1 MITIIRRIFDGSNL
15 LAARGKSAG
24 DSRFSGAGGVAA
36 LQSGRDAIFGAFPF
50 SFAEVEWSAPLRS
63 QRDFQPP
70 YQLHFIFL
78 AIIHPFLSFDLLEK
92 QKIYQ

>member
-1 MITIIRRIFDGSNL
+1 MVQTCWRQRVSPQGIAA
-15 LAARGKSAG
+15 LAAQV
-24 DSRFSGAGGVAA
+24 GVAA

-50 SFAEVEWSAPLRS
+50 SFAEVEWSTPLRS

-78 AIIHPFLSFDLLEK
+78 AIIHPFLSFHLLEK